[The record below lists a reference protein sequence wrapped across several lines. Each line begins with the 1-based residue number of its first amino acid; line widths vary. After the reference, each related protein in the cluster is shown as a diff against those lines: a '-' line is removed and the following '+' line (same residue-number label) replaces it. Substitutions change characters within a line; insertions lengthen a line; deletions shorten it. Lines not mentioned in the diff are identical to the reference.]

1 MTAAPKEEEEL
12 PLTFEQTDKRIEK
25 AIMIMLPARVNLF
38 MNENDENKLV
48 YAIFPETSSQTLP
61 VRLGEDSFS
70 KE

>member
-1 MTAAPKEEEEL
+1 MTVAPKEEEEL

-48 YAIFPETSSQTLP
+48 DALIPLY
-61 VRLGEDSFS
+61 FS
-70 KE
+70 